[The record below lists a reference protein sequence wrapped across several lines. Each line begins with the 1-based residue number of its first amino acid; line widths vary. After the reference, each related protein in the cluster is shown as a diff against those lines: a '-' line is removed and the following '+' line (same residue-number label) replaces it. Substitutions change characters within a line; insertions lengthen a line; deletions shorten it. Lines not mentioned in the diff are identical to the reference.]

1 MDKQRKW
8 FLEGVPWWLGLG
20 AFAAVVY
27 FLAWELRSHIKPLV
41 CVCVCV
47 FKKKELKEV

>member
-47 FKKKELKEV
+47 CVCV